1 MRDDLKISVIIPTY
15 GRNKLCSDLILSL
28 SKQTKKPFEELIL
41 ADEEIHEFL
50 TEEELRD
57 IFSYERYYKN
67 VDFIFNRIGI

>member
-1 MRDDLKISVIIPTY
+1 MECWK
-15 GRNKLCSDLILSL
+15 
-28 SKQTKKPFEELIL
+28 TKKTFEELVI

-57 IFSYERYYKN
+57 IFSYDRYYKH